1 MDITRRRML
10 RVGALGLAALAPGLR
25 AQGAANIEGIFVGSL
40 ALPQRDSAPF
50 AVRIAPAKDG
60 RTIVRLT
67 IPAMHAFD
75 APIEAL
81 EALGDNRY
89 RIDPF
94 GTVATLDGDRL
105 AGEFAYLRVPFAL
118 DRVDA
123 LPDWKD
129 TPEATVP
136 EGPPLRWAR
145 TLGAPAWASP
155 VARDG
160 VVYVG
165 DAGGTFH
172 ALRLHNGV
180 TLWTHAH
187 GTPIFG
193 DAAVDA
199 RGVAFVDDRSTL
211 VRLDRSTGQPLWRV
225 ALDPAS
231 SGGSETRKDFTFTHR
246 TSCVAMAGGVLY
258 VGGRDRSVRAIDVT
272 TGRVLWR
279 SALDGAVMSGIAV
292 TASRL
297 YAGTFDRNAVVAL
310 DRRTG
315 RIAWTFPTAQP
326 VSSMPV
332 VANDVVLAGCRDFGI
347 HGLGANDG
355 APRWAHSYIFS
366 WVESSPAIVGG
377 IAYFGSSDLRSVRAI
392 SISSGRTLYTTDVR
406 GLAWGTPALAGD
418 RIYAGTA
425 GQKNVLVAHRPG
437 LCALDRASGA
447 LVWRRELPMGD
458 AKMAGF
464 ASSLC
469 VADGLLIGAA
479 VDGTVLA
486 LPLDG

>member
-1 MDITRRRML
+1 MDITRRCML
-10 RVGALGLAALAPGLR
+10 RIGALGLAALAPGLR
-25 AQGAANIEGIFVGSL
+25 AQRAADIEGIFAGAL
-40 ALPQRDSAPF
+40 ALPQRDSTPF
-50 AVRIAPAKDG
+50 ALRIAAAKDG
-60 RTIVRLT
+60 RSIVRLT

-81 EALGDNRY
+81 EPLGGNRY

-123 LPDWKD
+123 LPDWKH
-129 TPEATVP
+129 TPEAAVP
-136 EGPPLRWAR
+136 DGPPLRWTRA
-145 TLGAPAWASP
+145 LGAPAWASP

-165 DAGGTFH
+165 DAGGTLH
-172 ALRLHNGV
+172 ALRLRDGA

-187 GTPIFG
+187 GTPIYG

-199 RGVAFVDDRSTL
+199 RGVAFVDERSTL
-211 VRLDRSTGQPLWRV
+211 VRLDRRTGRPLWGV
-225 ALDPAS
+225 ELDRAS
-231 SGGSETRKDFTFTHR
+231 SAAGETPKDFTFTHR
-246 TSCVAMAGGVLY
+246 TPRPAVTGGALY

-292 TASRL
+292 TPSRL
-297 YAGTFDRNAVVAL
+297 YVGTFDRNAVVAL

-315 RIAWTFPTAQP
+315 RVAWTFPTAQP

-347 HGLGANDG
+347 HGLAAGDG

-366 WVESSPAIVGG
+366 WVESSPAVVGG
-377 IAYFGSSDLRSVRAI
+377 IAYFGSSDLRSVRAV
-392 SISSGRTLYTTDVR
+392 SIATGRTLYTTDVR
-406 GLAWGTPALAGD
+406 GLTWGTPALAGD

-425 GQKNVLVAHRPG
+425 GQKDVLVAHRPG
-437 LCALDRASGA
+437 MCALDRVTGA
-447 LVWRRELPMGD
+447 LLWRRELPMGD